1 MTIQEQA
8 ADRVL
13 GCYES
18 DDDDGVEFDF
28 MVLITIILTLLQNCP
43 KPASRLR
50 ANARNG
56 GIFVRAMVAQTI
68 HQNAPHIKGKKKRAM
83 VDALLAAAVNSTN
96 EEIEQ
101 VQAAA

>member
-1 MTIQEQA
+1 
-8 ADRVL
+8 
-13 GCYES
+13 
-18 DDDDGVEFDF
+18 
-28 MVLITIILTLLQNCP
+28 
-43 KPASRLR
+43 
-50 ANARNG
+50 
-56 GIFVRAMVAQTI
+56 VRAMVAQTI